1 MVKDVSQLVKIPD
14 SLAMDIA
21 AMLPC
26 GGLMAYSAVE
36 RIRPFVAERLK
47 QFQDGKNH
55 NSHL

>member
-1 MVKDVSQLVKIPD
+1 MVKDAGQLVKIPE
-14 SLAMDIA
+14 SLPMDVA

-47 QFQDGKNH
+47 QFQNGKN
-55 NSHL
+55 NDQ